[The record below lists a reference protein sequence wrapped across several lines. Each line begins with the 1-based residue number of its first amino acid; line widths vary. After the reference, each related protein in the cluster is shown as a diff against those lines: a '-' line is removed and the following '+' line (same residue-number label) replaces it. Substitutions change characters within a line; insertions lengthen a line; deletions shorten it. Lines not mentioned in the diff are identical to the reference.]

1 MPDLR
6 SAEPG
11 DASAPHDVPGHPTG
25 PRGPGPMRSLL
36 AAAWSALARG
46 ADDALRARGLGAEA
60 ADPLRDR
67 IRVAQFAEIKKQ
79 IPALY
84 ACLTANAVAVAF
96 THARLAPPWLTVG
109 VLALLVPICI
119 GRGIHWYRLDAGRVD
134 AAEAAA
140 RMRRTV
146 VLTAFLSLAFVVWAV
161 MLDGYGGPFE
171 RGHVALFVAI
181 TVIACIF
188 CLMHLPACALL
199 VTAIVTA
206 AFLAHYLTTGNAVF
220 GAISLNL
227 AFVVMVMVRV
237 LRANYD
243 SFLKLIHSQAALI
256 RKQEE
261 MRLLAEEN
269 FRLAHTD
276 SLTGLPNRR
285 YFFAALD
292 GLRDGPD
299 RAELALAIF
308 DLDHFKSINDS
319 YGHSAGDRVLA
330 ETGRR
335 LGSLAGKAVRVA
347 RLGGDEFGALIDA
360 RALGRDVAAF
370 CREVSDLLR
379 QPFRAGDI
387 LLSPGCS
394 CGVAFASAADRD
406 GAALFDHADHALY
419 QSKQHRRGAVT
430 VYSKEQDDLIQAERA
445 VEAALQAAGLEAEL
459 ELHYQPVYDL
469 ASGSV
474 RTVEALARWRSPLL
488 GAVPPSRFIPV
499 AERCGLIHRLTLL
512 LLEKALGEIDHLPQ
526 AVGLSF
532 NLSSHDLSSPE
543 ATDAIVALILRSGVA
558 PSRLTFELTET
569 ALMADLEAA
578 GRSVG
583 KLRALGSRIA
593 LDDFGTGH
601 SSLGYVHRL
610 GLDRIKIDRSFVA
623 SVDTPTG
630 EAIVKT
636 ILHLC
641 TYLGLECVA
650 EGVETEE
657 QLDRL
662 RGFGC
667 RLVQGYL
674 LGKPAPLRELCPT
687 PGSGGILPRSRAA

>member
-46 ADDALRARGLGAEA
+46 AGDALRARGLGAEA

-206 AFLAHYLTTGNAVF
+206 VFLAHYLTTGNAVF

-276 SLTGLPNRR
+276 ASRGCRTGATSSRPST
-285 YFFAALD
+285 ACA
-292 GLRDGPD
+292 
-299 RAELALAIF
+299 
-308 DLDHFKSINDS
+308 
-319 YGHSAGDRVLA
+319 
-330 ETGRR
+330 TGRTGR
-335 LGSLAGKAVRVA
+335 SWPWRSSTSTTSSPSTTATGIRPATASSPRPAAA
-347 RLGGDEFGALIDA
+347 WGAS
-360 RALGRDVAAF
+360 RGRPSGWPV
-370 CREVSDLLR
+370 
-379 QPFRAGDI
+379 
-387 LLSPGCS
+387 
-394 CGVAFASAADRD
+394 SAA
-406 GAALFDHADHALY
+406 
-419 QSKQHRRGAVT
+419 T
-430 VYSKEQDDLIQAERA
+430 
-445 VEAALQAAGLEAEL
+445 
-459 ELHYQPVYDL
+459 
-469 ASGSV
+469 
-474 RTVEALARWRSPLL
+474 
-488 GAVPPSRFIPV
+488 
-499 AERCGLIHRLTLL
+499 
-512 LLEKALGEIDHLPQ
+512 
-526 AVGLSF
+526 
-532 NLSSHDLSSPE
+532 SS
-543 ATDAIVALILRSGVA
+543 A
-558 PSRLTFELTET
+558 P
-569 ALMADLEAA
+569 
-578 GRSVG
+578 
-583 KLRALGSRIA
+583 
-593 LDDFGTGH
+593 
-601 SSLGYVHRL
+601 
-610 GLDRIKIDRSFVA
+610 
-623 SVDTPTG
+623 
-630 EAIVKT
+630 
-636 ILHLC
+636 
-641 TYLGLECVA
+641 
-650 EGVETEE
+650 
-657 QLDRL
+657 
-662 RGFGC
+662 
-667 RLVQGYL
+667 
-674 LGKPAPLRELCPT
+674 
-687 PGSGGILPRSRAA
+687 